1 MFERFYLPQLYRLI
15 LVVVLFAVGML
26 LVGCQATATLLSS
39 SATPGPPTPTTAR
52 DTTPATISPE
62 PSLTP
67 ARASSLA
74 AATLTPTPPET
85 RLPPQ
90 FGYTHLRPDG
100 NRLLVGQGRL
110 PEIKPID
117 ITLAGP
123 PQWLVAAPLGQNA
136 SAWVAVLRDGRTEGF
151 IISSGGVVT
160 PTAVTP
166 AQLPSTMPPL
176 LRVEQG
182 GLSLVTPP
190 TAAASLQTHP
200 IFLPP
205 TDTKV
210 SVQANGDLLF
220 GDNPDLGS
228 VTVSALPDARLLRD
242 GTGRLLLYTNP
253 TSRYA
258 HGVLGDALEAGGIT
272 LIETQPEPRV
282 AAVIPIPEPSV
293 GEGIAPIWA
302 DLTGD
307 GEREIIVTLSNADQG
322 AQIVLFDQIGEKIA
336 AGPPIG
342 RGSRWRHQLAVAP
355 FAPDGSLELAAV
367 LTPHIG
373 GVVEFYRLEANELK
387 IVAQIPG
394 YTSHMLGTRNL
405 DLAAAGDFDGD
416 GRHELLLPNQRRTE
430 LGAIRRTAEGATVA
444 WTVPLDGVLSTNVAA
459 VTLPGGRLAVGVGRD
474 DGMLR
479 VWGP

>member
-1 MFERFYLPQLYRLI
+1 MFERFRLPQLYYLI
-15 LVVVLFAVGML
+15 PVVILFAAGML
-26 LVGCQATATLLSS
+26 LAGCQATATLLSP
-39 SATPGPPTPTTAR
+39 SATPDPPTPTAALNTA
-52 DTTPATISPE
+52 PATIPPE

-67 ARASSLA
+67 AWASSLT

-85 RLPPQ
+85 PLPPQ
-90 FGYTHLRPDG
+90 FGYTHLRSDG
-100 NRLLVGQGRL
+100 NRLLAGQGRL
-110 PEIKPID
+110 PEVKPID

-123 PQWLVAAPLGQNA
+123 PQWLVAAPFGRDT
-136 SAWVAVLRDGRTEGF
+136 SAWVAVLSDGRTEGF
-151 IISSGGVVT
+151 IISTGGVVT

-166 AQLPSTMPPL
+166 AELPSTMPPL

-182 GLSLVTPP
+182 VLSLVTPP
-190 TAAASLQTHP
+190 TTAASLQTHP
-200 IFLPP
+200 IILPP

-220 GDNPDLGS
+220 GDNPNLAS
-228 VTVSALPDARLLRD
+228 LPVSALPDARLLSD
-242 GTGRLLLYTNP
+242 GTGRLLLYSNP

-258 HGVLGDALEAGGIT
+258 HGVLGDAFEAGGIT
-272 LIETQPEPRV
+272 LVETQPEQMV
-282 AAVIPIPEPSV
+282 TAVIPIPKPSV

-322 AQIVLFDQIGEKIA
+322 AQIVLFNQAGEQIA

-373 GVVEFYRLEANELK
+373 GVVEFYRLEADGLK
-387 IVAQIPG
+387 IVAQLPG
-394 YTSHMLGTRNL
+394 YTSHVLGTRNL
-405 DLAAAGDFDGD
+405 DMAAAGDFDGD
-416 GRHELLLPNQRRTE
+416 GRYELLLPNQPRTE
-430 LGAIRRTAEGATVA
+430 LGVIRRTAEGATVA
-444 WTVPLDGVLSTNVAA
+444 WTVSLDGVLSTNVAG
-459 VTLPGGRLAVGVGRD
+459 VTLPDGRLAVGVGRD
-474 DGMLR
+474 DGVLR
-479 VWGP
+479 VWGS